1 MNKIRI
7 MLAAAMAAS
16 VVMASLVSCSAIAR
30 DIHPK
35 VQMDFPKADNI
46 SFNVVQGKDFLKI
59 GKVVSQELSKS
70 GYSVSVTSDTSIINS
85 VMGAYRTVIINAA
98 VDNVEVEKELQEV
111 FQEKGASKERSAS
124 SGTGFFVNDNG
135 TVVTCAHVIIGAKKV
150 AVDINGTRYDA
161 TVISINESTDLAI
174 IKIDYANDSY
184 FSLSEFEKENIGNKV
199 SVLGYPLPGIL
210 GTEIRLTDGLIS
222 AKSGINSNPTYFQM
236 SVPVQP
242 GNSGG
247 PIFNE
252 SFQVV
257 GVASSKL
264 SDIEMLRHSGT
275 LPQNVNFGVKS
286 EYAKLLGSQNFGS
299 NSVVTSISDAA
310 KATVQVLADPDLLER
325 GNKQS
330 SKVMDNNSSDSK
342 IEVRIRYLF
351 NMDAYHFTSTYMKI
365 DFVDAAGDVVGS
377 GIFIG
382 SSYGNA
388 KKIAR
393 VVLKNMLNKM

>member
-1 MNKIRI
+1 MCKFSKGR
-7 MLAAAMAAS
+7 MLAAALAAS
-16 VVMASLVSCSAIAR
+16 VVTAALVSCSAIAR

-35 VQMDFPKADNI
+35 VQMDFPKSDNI
-46 SFNVVQGKDFLKI
+46 TFTIVQGNDYLKISNVVN
-59 GKVVSQELSKS
+59 QELSKK
-70 GYSVSVTSDTSIINS
+70 GYSASITSDTGIINGI
-85 VMGAYRTVIINAA
+85 MGTFRQAVINAQINA
-98 VDNVEVEKELQEV
+98 MINGAQ
-111 FQEKGASKERSAS
+111 GGSASKERTGS

-174 IKIDYANDSY
+174 IKIDYASNSY

-257 GVASSKL
+257 GIASSKL
-264 SDIEMLRHSGT
+264 SDIEMLRQSGT

-286 EYAKLLGSQNFGS
+286 EYAKLLGSQNFG
-299 NSVVTSISDAA
+299 NNNVLTSISDAT
-310 KATVQVLADPDLLER
+310 KATVQVLADPDLLKE
-325 GNKQS
+325 GNTHVS
-330 SKVMDNNSSDSK
+330 SESNNSPVSK
-342 IEVRIRYLF
+342 IEIKIKYLF
-351 NMDAYHFTSTYMKI
+351 NRDAYHFTSTYMDIEFI
-365 DFVDAAGDVVGS
+365 DANTGDVVGR
-377 GIFIG
+377 GVFIG
-382 SSYGNA
+382 DSYGDV

-393 VVLKNMLNKM
+393 VVLENMLKKM